1 MTARI
6 FHENELRVGSS
17 VSAADFGPGPRRY
30 VGRQG
35 QEGILWQL
43 DGEYVKGG
51 ERGLGLA
58 CLVACSEASEEGVWT
73 DPHRT
78 APPSPDLPSCMPTAM
93 TCTLSV
99 QRSIYLFSIPTA
111 KWQWGPGQRSVW
123 PLPPALLPLPCQGEM
138 ETEKP
143 ARRAPGEEV
152 GSRTP
157 PLKDLPS
164 THLTLSASLF

>member
-6 FHENELRVGSS
+6 FRENGLRVGSS

-30 VGRQG
+30 MGRQG

-43 DGEYVKGG
+43 DGEYVKGE

-78 APPSPDLPSCMPTAM
+78 APPSPDLPSCMPTAV
-93 TCTLSV
+93 TWHPPCTEVHLSV
-99 QRSIYLFSIPTA
+99 FHSNCKVAVGTRTKIGLASATCSPA
-111 KWQWGPGQRSVW
+111 P
-123 PLPPALLPLPCQGEM
+123 PLPG
-138 ETEKP
+138 
-143 ARRAPGEEV
+143 
-152 GSRTP
+152 
-157 PLKDLPS
+157 
-164 THLTLSASLF
+164 